1 METLRWFYLS
11 RKNRKKECEKGVKRD
26 MKAEEIEEMNKEEK
40 RRRKSG

>member
-26 MKAEEIEEMNKEEK
+26 MKAEEIK
-40 RRRKSG
+40 RGNE